1 MIPVA
6 LVFLALVDG
15 ALLGFRAGAGRVGL
29 VDKSAH
35 VRRAVRLG
43 LLASAIVALV
53 GVALALG
60 ITAFS
65 SPDRWTRLVSGGRA
79 AVHVFGL
86 FAALMLAALSVWLLP
101 FTDLRTFVTVSLLGP
116 GTLVRPLVVVAG
128 MAYAF
133 VRVPTWEVGV
143 LAVYG
148 TVSMLSLERWLTR
161 RFFPVDARLLP
172 PEAPP
177 PQGRTEDESR
187 S

>member
-65 SPDRWTRLVSGGRA
+65 SRTGGHDSSREGGPRSTSSVS
-79 AVHVFGL
+79 
-86 FAALMLAALSVWLLP
+86 S
-101 FTDLRTFVTVSLLGP
+101 LR
-116 GTLVRPLVVVAG
+116 
-128 MAYAF
+128 
-133 VRVPTWEVGV
+133 
-143 LAVYG
+143 
-148 TVSMLSLERWLTR
+148 
-161 RFFPVDARLLP
+161 
-172 PEAPP
+172 
-177 PQGRTEDESR
+177 
-187 S
+187 